1 MLKLFKVILLLFY
14 SFNGL
19 AIDLIHSPIG
29 ETRIDFKP
37 QDYKIIIK
45 KYANDNI
52 KSIVDSQSLEWIR
65 FNETLLVPRVR
76 VKIRIKKTK
85 FHKTINYKERS
96 YNFQESQNY
105 SYAEL
110 YYSLYEQKPIVIT
123 DQEKKVA
130 EISIE
135 IKPRKKNT
143 LLVDYTCSRNQ
154 IEIKGIENEYLSIGC
169 ITRRIGNFGK
179 EKPMLEVSWISP
191 DLKVLNAQ
199 DPPYYSAFLNNLPIK
214 VEVLNIKTK
223 KIKTLEIF
231 AKIPKRLHR
240 LFTAYGFGPY
250 SLHTKIL
257 KDQEVIKQKKVDIA
271 PALFLYAN
279 YKISETTSI
288 RGFNAAMFQE
298 SVFDNAG
305 MYLGSDFG
313 FSLDNRFYMTT
324 LLGVQY
330 LYFQFDKDSSQISE
344 AIFPQGLEFMYRHAF
359 DIPNYII
366 SGGFFVS
373 TSETIDYE
381 NVWLRWGKNYFWEL
395 NLISWGKDEFQAT
408 TWGLSV
414 GFPFKGFL

>member
-1 MLKLFKVILLLFY
+1 
-14 SFNGL
+14 
-19 AIDLIHSPIG
+19 
-29 ETRIDFKP
+29 
-37 QDYKIIIK
+37 
-45 KYANDNI
+45 
-52 KSIVDSQSLEWIR
+52 
-65 FNETLLVPRVR
+65 
-76 VKIRIKKTK
+76 
-85 FHKTINYKERS
+85 
-96 YNFQESQNY
+96 
-105 SYAEL
+105 
-110 YYSLYEQKPIVIT
+110 
-123 DQEKKVA
+123 
-130 EISIE
+130 
-135 IKPRKKNT
+135 
-143 LLVDYTCSRNQ
+143 
-154 IEIKGIENEYLSIGC
+154 
-169 ITRRIGNFGK
+169 
-179 EKPMLEVSWISP
+179 MLEITWISP
-191 DLKVLNAQ
+191 ELKVLNAQ
-199 DPPYYSAFLNNLPIK
+199 APPYYAAFLNNLPVK
-214 VEVLNIKTK
+214 VEVQNIKTK
-223 KIKTLEIF
+223 EFKTIEIS

-257 KDQEVIKQKKVDIA
+257 EKEEIITEKKVDVA

-279 YKISETTSI
+279 YKISETNSI
-288 RGFNAAMFQE
+288 RGFNAAIFQE

-330 LYFQFDKDSSQISE
+330 LYFQFDKESPQISE

-381 NVWLRWGKNYFWEL
+381 NIWLRWGKNYFWEL
-395 NLISWGKDEFQAT
+395 NLISWANDEFEAT